1 LVGLSFTNEQ
11 EAAKLLDLI
20 KTPIKVASTNSLSAA
35 TSKVENSVDTLPLPS
50 KPNYIAPAPAK
61 RDSIVPAPAKRDS
74 IVPAP
79 AKRDSIVPA
88 PAKRDSIISINPA
101 KSDSKD
107 TTKRDSV
114 QGGIFSSFGK
124 SKKKQIEKS
133 MISAPKDFVY
143 HACNLDI

>member
-1 LVGLSFTNEQ
+1 MVGLSFTNEQ

-50 KPNYIAPAPAK
+50 KPNYIA
-61 RDSIVPAPAKRDS
+61 
-74 IVPAP
+74 PAP